1 MKAPDYLLQL
11 QDSHRLFTS
20 VVEQTADLVLV
31 TDTAGQIIYVN
42 PAWETCTGY
51 RWSEVMG
58 QQPSLL
64 NSRRHEK
71 AFFARMW
78 QCLLGGQSIQEVVIN
93 QRRDGELFYEEKTLT
108 PVRNE
113 QGEIT
118 YFVSIGKDITRQLH
132 QQDQLTYLTHYD
144 VLTGLPNRALLT
156 ERLAQRLRDAQ
167 AEPDQ
172 DQFALLCLG
181 LDRFKSI
188 NESLGNRLGDELLKQ
203 TAERLTALLP
213 DNATLAR
220 ASGDEF
226 LILLH
231 HIRNPRSA
239 AYTAHK
245 LIHELERP
253 FDLGQM
259 ETYISASIGITVFP
273 HDGQTVDQLL
283 NNADTALHR
292 AKQAG
297 GQDYC
302 FFTDE
307 LTREAVSR
315 FQLENQLRQALLHK
329 EFFLEYQPRI
339 SLQDG
344 SVRGVEALLRWQ
356 KPDGQRVSPVEFIPQ
371 LEEMGLIT
379 SVGEWVLHTA
389 CAQASQWQ
397 QSGLPPFKVSVNLS
411 ARQFQQADLCK
422 VVARCL
428 EHAGLEPRWLELEV
442 TESLMIQDFQESVM
456 MLRNLR
462 DMGIS
467 LAIDDFGAGYS
478 SLGYLKHLPVNTL
491 KIDKGFIDELAS
503 DVADAAIVQ
512 AVINMAHR
520 MGLEVTA
527 EGVEQADQLDLLIS
541 LGCEEVQGFYL
552 ARPMPVRQLEDW
564 IQQPKSYS
572 RHLLPAGLF

>member
-31 TDTAGQIIYVN
+31 TDTGGQIIYVN
-42 PAWETCTGY
+42 PAWEACTGY
-51 RWSEVMG
+51 ARNEVMG

-64 NSRRHEK
+64 NSGRHES

-78 QCLLGGQSIQEVVIN
+78 QCLQSGQSIQEVVIN

-156 ERLAQRLRDAQ
+156 ERLTQRLRDAQ
-167 AEPDQ
+167 AEPEQ

-231 HIRNPRSA
+231 NIRNPRSA

-253 FDLGQM
+253 FDLEQM
-259 ETYISASIGITVFP
+259 ETYISASIGITLFP

-344 SVRGVEALLRWQ
+344 GVRGVEALLRWQ

-389 CAQASQWQ
+389 CAQASLWQ

-411 ARQFQQADLCK
+411 ARQFQQDDLCK

-428 EHAGLEPRWLELEV
+428 EHAGLEPCWLELEV
-442 TESLMIQDFQESVM
+442 TESLMIQDFQESVT

-467 LAIDDFGAGYS
+467 IAIDDFGAGYS

-552 ARPMPVRQLEDW
+552 ARPMPVQKLEEW
-564 IQQPKSYS
+564 MQQPKSYS